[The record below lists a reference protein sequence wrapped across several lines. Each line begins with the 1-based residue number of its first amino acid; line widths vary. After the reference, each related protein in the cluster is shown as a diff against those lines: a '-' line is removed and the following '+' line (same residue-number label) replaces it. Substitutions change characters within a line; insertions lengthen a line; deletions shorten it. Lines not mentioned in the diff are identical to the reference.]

1 MGDLGRYA
9 RELPAPLHRDF
20 AGTMRL
26 LRDESFQDLL
36 VNYPRP
42 TRSFIRADAYE
53 DEVSSEWLIRG
64 ADGREYKPEDYLQA
78 FGTFV
83 RENSATID
91 AIKILLN
98 RPKDWGTEALAELKA
113 KLLTAPQRFT
123 VDALE
128 RAHRLRY
135 DKALVDIIS
144 MVKHA
149 SRDREPL
156 LTAVERVAKAFDRL
170 TRGQEFTQEQQRWL
184 ERIRQH
190 LIANLSIDEEDF
202 ENVPVLQS
210 AGGWGNANRS
220 FKGKLLPFLK
230 AFNEAIA
237 A

>member
-1 MGDLGRYA
+1 M
-9 RELPAPLHRDF
+9 
-20 AGTMRL
+20 
-26 LRDESFQDLL
+26 
-36 VNYPRP
+36 
-42 TRSFIRADAYE
+42 
-53 DEVSSEWLIRG
+53 
-64 ADGREYKPEDYLQA
+64 
-78 FGTFV
+78 
-83 RENSATID
+83 
-91 AIKILLN
+91 
-98 RPKDWGTEALAELKA
+98 
-113 KLLTAPQRFT
+113 
-123 VDALE
+123 DALE
-128 RAHRLRY
+128 KAHRLRY

-156 LTAVERVAKAFDRL
+156 LTAEERVAKAFDRL
-170 TRGQEFTQEQQRWL
+170 TQGQKFTQEQQRWL